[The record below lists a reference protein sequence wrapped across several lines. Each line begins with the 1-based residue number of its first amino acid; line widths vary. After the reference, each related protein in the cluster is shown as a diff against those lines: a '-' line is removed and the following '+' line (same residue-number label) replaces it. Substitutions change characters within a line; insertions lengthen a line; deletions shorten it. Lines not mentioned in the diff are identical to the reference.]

1 MNKIHTIA
9 LMTYPT
15 SEKRISGERLGDQ
28 GRQQLDYAW
37 KEFGF
42 PKEGFNY
49 IFIDNSIFSQQI
61 LAYISGLTKE
71 RKTPVKIVAS
81 EHLSPTNSINEKNF
95 TEVVQKLEKP
105 TLIEFEKWKRKNLL
119 SRADTE
125 FQTHIDFIMPHIYMN
140 MSGMTMLEQNVLI
153 FQGNIA
159 LQQLGISILTEDSM
173 FKEKS
178 VPTNSKEF
186 LNGISLNQ
194 GDCVT
199 IKTKTLVTISNR
211 KQLPVLV

>member
-15 SEKRISGERLGDQ
+15 PDKKRSGERLGDQ

-37 KEFGF
+37 QEFGF
-42 PKEGFNY
+42 PKEGFDY

-61 LAYISGLTKE
+61 IAHISGLTKE
-71 RKTPVKIVAS
+71 RKMPVKIITS
-81 EHLSPTNSINEKNF
+81 KILSPLNKGKFS
-95 TEVVQKLEKP
+95 EVVQKLHKP
-105 TLIEFEKWKRKNLL
+105 TLVELENWNKKNLISEAYDL
-119 SRADTE
+119 FQVYTSAILLKIYTE
-125 FQTHIDFIMPHIYMN
+125 VPN
-140 MSGMTMLEQNVLI
+140 MTLGKQNVLI
-153 FQGNIA
+153 LNENLV
-159 LQQLGISILTEDSM
+159 LQQLGISLLEQDSM

-186 LNGISLNQ
+186 LSGISLNQ

-199 IKTKTLVTISNR
+199 IKTDTLVTISNR